1 MKRNLRS
8 EEQIGGV
15 MKEDEAS
22 AQAAYLCPKHG

>member
-1 MKRNLRS
+1 MKRNLVS

-22 AQAAYLCPKHG
+22 AEVADLCPKHG